1 MVPEYV
7 AVPHIAYNW
16 MVAVYFFLGGLGAG
30 AFLLSV
36 TANYWKQEFKPIAK
50 TASVIAPIAIAIGLL
65 FLSLDLGMPFR
76 AWRLFLSFNPT
87 SALSW
92 GVWFLNIFFA
102 LSVVYA
108 WLSFKGQTD
117 KAKRV
122 AYVCV
127 PFAVLVATY
136 TGVLLTQAP
145 GRVLWHSAL
154 MPVLFLNGG
163 LISGLAAVILFSVGR
178 ASQELLSKLGKVA
191 AWLVVLELGL
201 VVVELLA
208 LRNGGSEGVAVVSA
222 LLAGEFSFLFLWVE
236 VALGAV
242 IPLLILFRSKVNPA
256 ALAVASA
263 LVLIGIFTMRY
274 VIVVGGQVI
283 N

>member
-1 MVPEYV
+1 MLPEYV

-108 WLSFKGQTD
+108 WLLFKGQTD

-145 GRVLWHSAL
+145 GRALWHSAL

>member
-1 MVPEYV
+1 MLPEYV